1 MRFKIDLKIF
11 LFLILFYVTK
21 QIEIYVLIILF
32 AIIHEM
38 GHLIA
43 GLLLGMRPESINLTP
58 YGVSISFK
66 LIPNDYNRQILK
78 GNVLSI
84 KKIFVALAGPLTNL
98 IIIILVLN
106 IKINIFSNLIIIYA
120 NLLLLLFNLL
130 PIYPLDG
137 GRILKQILHIVFGK
151 KEAEKYIN
159 TISFTFLIIITFMA
173 SIGIYYMKNIAIFIG
188 TIFLWILY
196 IKQDIIYKKRL
207 KIYNLI
213 KKTIEIDQIK

>member
-159 TISFTFLIIITFMA
+159 IISFISLVLITFIA
-173 SIGIYYMKNIAIFIG
+173 SIGIYYIKNIAIFIVV
-188 TIFLWILY
+188 IFLWGLY
-196 IKQDIIYKKRL
+196 IKQDIIYKRKL

-213 KKTIEIDQIK
+213 EKTIEIEQIK

>member
-38 GHLIA
+38 GHLAA
-43 GLLLGMRPESINLTP
+43 GLLLGMKPESINLTP

-106 IKINIFSNLIIIYA
+106 MKINIFSNLIIIYV

-151 KEAEKYIN
+151 KEAEKHIN
-159 TISFTFLIIITFMA
+159 TISFISLVLITFIA
-173 SIGIYYMKNIAIFIG
+173 SIGIYYIKNIAIFIVV
-188 TIFLWILY
+188 IFLWGLY
-196 IKQDIIYKKRL
+196 IKQDIIYKRKL

-213 KKTIEIDQIK
+213 EKTIEIEQIK